1 MGALPPTP
9 RDIFSQKK
17 GYGLALNPE
26 RFLSDLHDLRAFGA
40 SGVGKGVV
48 RPAYSDADMA
58 ARDWLASRMA
68 EAGLTPR
75 FDAMS
80 NVFGLAEG
88 PSLLLG
94 SHSDS
99 QPQGG
104 WLDGALGV
112 VAALEVARASLEA
125 GGPAISVVSFQ
136 DEEGRYGVTTGSNV
150 WSGGLSLAEA
160 DALVDHEGVALADA
174 RRVVGD
180 RVGASVDPA
189 QFTGFVELHIEQG
202 ATLDTAGEQIGVVT
216 DIVGIRDRV
225 ITLTGQQNHAG
236 TTAMALR
243 RDAFQGLVAFSSRLN
258 ERLRNV
264 VTPSSVW
271 TIGHVSVAPNA
282 SSIVPGQVRFSMQ
295 WRDGSV
301 DRLARME
308 TVIEETLAEVAA
320 EMALGVEMGPLLG
333 LEPVAMD
340 ADLRARLEAGAEVV
354 APGKWRRM
362 PSGALHDATN
372 VARVMPVAMLFVPS
386 IGGISHA
393 FEEDTDEA
401 DLVAGLRVLAHAAG
415 L

>member
-1 MGALPPTP
+1 MALQP
-9 RDIFSQKK
+9 
-17 GYGLALNPE
+17 G
-26 RFLSDLHDLRAFGA
+26 RFLADLHALRAFGA
-40 SGVGKGVV
+40 AGEGKGVV
-48 RPAYSDADMA
+48 RPAYSEADMA
-58 ARDWLASRMA
+58 ARDWLAGRMV
-68 EAGLTPR
+68 EAGLQPH
-75 FDAMS
+75 FDAMG
-80 NVFGLAEG
+80 NLFGLADG

-112 VAALEVARASLEA
+112 IAALEVARASIES

-150 WSGGLSLAEA
+150 WTGGLSQVEA
-160 DALVDHEGVALADA
+160 DALVDHEGVTLGAA
-174 RRVVGD
+174 RRIVGD
-180 RVGASVDPA
+180 RAGGPVDPA
-189 QFTGFVELHIEQG
+189 RFTGFIELHIEQG
-202 ATLDTAGEQIGVVT
+202 ATLDTADEQIGVVT
-216 DIVGIRDRV
+216 DIVGIRDRT

-243 RDAFQGLVAFSSRLN
+243 RDAFQGLVAFSCRLN
-258 ERLRNV
+258 DRLRNV
-264 VTPSSVW
+264 VTPQSVW
-271 TIGHVSVAPNA
+271 TIGHVAVAPNA

-295 WRDGSV
+295 WRDAEM

-308 TVIEETLAEVAA
+308 TVIEETLAAVTA
-320 EMALGVEMGPLLG
+320 EMALGVQSGPLLG
-333 LEPVAMD
+333 LDPVAMD
-340 ADLRARLEAGAEVV
+340 AGLRARLEAGAEVV
-354 APGKWRRM
+354 APGMWRRM

-372 VARVMPVAMLFVPS
+372 VARCMPVAMLFVPS

-393 FEEDTDEA
+393 FEEDTDED

>member
-1 MGALPPTP
+1 MIDP
-9 RDIFSQKK
+9 
-17 GYGLALNPE
+17 N
-26 RFLSDLHDLRAFGA
+26 RFLDDLHALRRFGA
-40 SGVGKGVV
+40 AGVGKGVV
-48 RPAYSDADMA
+48 RPAYSEADMA

-75 FDAMS
+75 FDAMG
-80 NVFGLAEG
+80 NLFGLAEG

-112 VAALEVARASLEA
+112 VAALEVARVSTGS
-125 GGPAISVVSFQ
+125 GGPAVSVVSFQ

-150 WSGGLSLAEA
+150 WSGGLFQADA
-160 DALVDHEGVALADA
+160 DALTDHDGVPLGQA
-174 RRVVGD
+174 RQVVGD
-180 RVGASVDPA
+180 RAGAPVDPA

-264 VTPSSVW
+264 VTPQSVW
-271 TIGHVSVAPNA
+271 TIGHVALSPNA

-295 WRDGSV
+295 WRDADV
-301 DRLARME
+301 ARLARME
-308 TVIEETLAEVAA
+308 AVIEETLSKVAA
-320 EMALGVEMGPLLG
+320 ELDLGVEKGPLLG

-340 ADLRARLEAGAEVV
+340 VDLCAQLEAGAEMV
-354 APGKWRRM
+354 APGKWRQM
-362 PSGALHDATN
+362 LSGALHDATN
-372 VARVMPVAMLFVPS
+372 VARCMPVAMLFVPS

-393 FEEDTDEA
+393 FEENTDEA
-401 DLVAGLRVLAHAAG
+401 DLVAGLHVLAHAAG

>member
-1 MGALPPTP
+1 MIDP
-9 RDIFSQKK
+9 
-17 GYGLALNPE
+17 N
-26 RFLSDLHDLRAFGA
+26 RFLEDLHRLRAFGA

-75 FDAMS
+75 FDPMG
-80 NVFGLAEG
+80 NLFGLAEG

-150 WSGGLSLAEA
+150 WTGGLSQAEA
-160 DALVDHEGVALADA
+160 DALVDHEGVALGDA

-180 RVGASVDPA
+180 RVGAPVDPA

-243 RDAFQGLVAFSSRLN
+243 RDAFQGLVAFSARLN

-308 TVIEETLAEVAA
+308 AGIEETLAEVAA
-320 EMALGVEMGPLLG
+320 EMALGVEKGPLLG

-340 ADLRARLEAGAEVV
+340 ADLRARLEAGAEAF

-415 L
+415 LQAALA

>member
-1 MGALPPTP
+1 MVDTA
-9 RDIFSQKK
+9 
-17 GYGLALNPE
+17 
-26 RFLSDLHDLRAFGA
+26 RFLTDLHALCQFGA

-48 RPAYSDADMA
+48 RPAYSKADMA

-68 EAGLTPR
+68 DAGLTPR
-75 FDAMS
+75 FDAMG
-80 NVFGLAEG
+80 NLFGLAEW

-112 VAALEVARASLEA
+112 VAALEVARASVEV

-160 DALVDHEGVALADA
+160 DALLDHDDVPLGQA
-174 RRVVGD
+174 REVVGD
-180 RVGASVDPA
+180 RAGAPVDPT

-264 VTPSSVW
+264 VTPQSVW
-271 TIGHVSVAPNA
+271 TIGHVAVSPNA

-295 WRDGSV
+295 WRDADV
-301 DRLARME
+301 ARLARME
-308 TVIEETLAEVAA
+308 AVIEEMLSEVAA
-320 EMALGVEMGPLLG
+320 ELDLGVEKGPLLG

-340 ADLRARLEAGAEVV
+340 VDLRAQLEAGAETVV
-354 APGKWRRM
+354 PGKWRRM

-372 VARVMPVAMLFVPS
+372 VARCMPVAMLFVPS

-401 DLVAGLRVLAHAAG
+401 DLVAGLHALAHAAG

>member
-1 MGALPPTP
+1 MVDTA
-9 RDIFSQKK
+9 
-17 GYGLALNPE
+17 
-26 RFLSDLHDLRAFGA
+26 RFLTDLHALCQFGA

-48 RPAYSDADMA
+48 RPAYSKADMA

-68 EAGLTPR
+68 DAGLTPR
-75 FDAMS
+75 FDAMG
-80 NVFGLAEG
+80 NLFGLAEG

-112 VAALEVARASLEA
+112 VAALEVARASVEV

-160 DALVDHEGVALADA
+160 DALLDHDDVPLGQA
-174 RRVVGD
+174 REVVGD
-180 RVGASVDPA
+180 RAGAPVDPA

-202 ATLDTAGEQIGVVT
+202 ATLDTASEQIGVVT

-264 VTPSSVW
+264 VTPQSVW
-271 TIGHVSVAPNA
+271 TIGHVAVSPNA

-295 WRDGSV
+295 WRDADV
-301 DRLARME
+301 ARLARME
-308 TVIEETLAEVAA
+308 AVIEETLSEVAA
-320 EMALGVEMGPLLG
+320 ELDLGVEKGPLLG

-340 ADLRARLEAGAEVV
+340 VDLRAQLEAGAEMVV
-354 APGKWRRM
+354 PGKWRRM

-372 VARVMPVAMLFVPS
+372 VARCMPVAMLFVPS

-401 DLVAGLRVLAHAAG
+401 DLVAGLHVLAHAAG